1 MTSSIKNSNEL
12 HTDNLSKFEKLGL
25 SVVNKIG
32 TISFFIILVS
42 WTIIWLG
49 WNMFAPASFRFDPFP
64 GFVLWLFL
72 SNVLQ
77 LILLPLVMIAQNLQ
91 SKHEEITAENDY
103 NTDSQNQKTINEIK
117 DNIIEIKKLLNK
129 NQLF

>member
-1 MTSSIKNSNEL
+1 MKHIVKNSNDL
-12 HTDNLSKFEKLGL
+12 HIDSLSTFEKLGL
-25 SVVNKIG
+25 SVVGKVG
-32 TISFFIILVS
+32 TVSFFIILVS

-49 WNMFAPASFRFDPFP
+49 WNMFAPNSFRFDPFP

-103 NTDSQNQKTINEIK
+103 NTDLQNQKSINFIKDELSEIK
-117 DNIIEIKKLLNK
+117 DLLNK
-129 NQLF
+129 I